1 MQCLLCLH
9 TCMQCTCILHHT
21 LAWIHSTLLWHSY
34 TSDSKYSY
42 LMPFALYCS
51 FLENGCHLSEFA
63 VQYHRCTYAL
73 TFDLYDFQLKPLNI
87 MQCKLLEQLGQ
98 QPLSRKL
105 SYSNFFC
112 GLHKLL
118 QLWSFTSYRSGGP
131 SQATAVITS
140 YQSFTSYFRS
150 HEVLSLLSVPH
161 PTMLRWNSWLGWL
174 FWSERHEVKHDWRRG
189 WVTRLSYEV
198 LWRNFARY
206 HVMQATTKPFRSRG
220 STEEHDQA
228 KIHPRTN

>member
-34 TSDSKYSY
+34 TSDSTYSY

-140 YQSFTSYFRS
+140 YQSFTSYRS
-150 HEVLSLLSVPH
+150 CGPGPSQAIAVVVLYKLLQ
-161 PTMLRWNSWLGWL
+161 W
-174 FWSERHEVKHDWRRG
+174 WSF
-189 WVTRLSYEV
+189 TSYCSGGPSQAIAVVV
-198 LWRNFARY
+198 L
-206 HVMQATTKPFRSRG
+206 HKSP
-220 STEEHDQA
+220 
-228 KIHPRTN
+228 